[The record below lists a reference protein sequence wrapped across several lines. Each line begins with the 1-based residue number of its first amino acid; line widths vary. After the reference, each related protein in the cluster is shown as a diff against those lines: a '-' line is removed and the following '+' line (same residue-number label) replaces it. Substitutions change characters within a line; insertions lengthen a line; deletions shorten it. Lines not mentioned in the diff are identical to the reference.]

1 MPAQKYKELDQ
12 SYGSWHKW
20 LNRAMSQRRYNEQT
34 QKYMCLSSCGIR
46 LPHDYFLCEKEMT
59 ILTTNLR
66 Q

>member
-34 QKYMCLSSCGIR
+34 QKYMCLPSCGTK
-46 LPHDYFLCEKEMT
+46 LLCYYFL
-59 ILTTNLR
+59 L
-66 Q
+66 